1 MTRRGA
7 TLIELLVVV
16 VILGIVGASVT
27 NLLISQTRLFARE
40 AGGRDARAV
49 SRNALNIVRD
59 EMRMIEPRGIT
70 VATDTAITVRVP
82 YAMGVYCASSTAT
95 FVPVDSLIY
104 AQAAYAGYAYRD
116 TALNAT
122 YTYVAKTAAP
132 SAGTST
138 TCSGTPGITPITG
151 GALLTLSPSL
161 PGSLPAGAPVL
172 LYQTITYTLG
182 PSTLVP
188 GRTALWR
195 RVTGGQAEEIAVPFR
210 NTAIFRFY
218 VSGADTTQAAA
229 PAVGSLHTISG
240 IELVLI
246 GESERTVAGR
256 SGPEASS
263 VRLSI
268 FFRNAVI

>member
-7 TLIELLVVV
+7 TLVELLVVI
-16 VILGIVGASVT
+16 VILGIIGASVT

-59 EMRMIEPRGIT
+59 EMRMIEPRGIVT
-70 VATDTAITVRVP
+70 ATDTALTVRVP

-104 AQAAYAGYAYRD
+104 AQAVYDGYAYRD
-116 TALNAT
+116 TALNAA
-122 YTYVAKTAAP
+122 YTYVAKTTAP
-132 SAGTST
+132 TSGATATCT
-138 TCSGTPGITPITG
+138 TGPGITPIPSG
-151 GALLTLSPSL
+151 KLLVLAPALPT
-161 PGSLPAGAPVL
+161 LPAGAPVL
-172 LYQTITYTLG
+172 LYQTVTYALG

-195 RVTGGQAEEIAVPFR
+195 RVSGGTAEEIAVPFT

-218 VSGADTTQAAA
+218 VSGADTSQVAPPAA
-229 PAVGSLHTISG
+229 GSLHTISG
-240 IELVLI
+240 IELVLT

-256 SGPEASS
+256 TGPETSS

>member
-1 MTRRGA
+1 VSRRGA
-7 TLIELLVVV
+7 TLVELLVVI
-16 VILGIVGASVT
+16 VILGIIGGSVT

-59 EMRMIEPRGIT
+59 EMRMIEPRGIVT
-70 VATDTAITVRVP
+70 ATDTALTVRVP
-82 YAMGVYCASSTAT
+82 YAMGVYCASNTAT

-116 TALNAT
+116 TALNAA

-132 SAGTST
+132 TTGTAS
-138 TCSGTPGITPITG
+138 TCSSGPGITPIPNG
-151 GALLTLSPSL
+151 KLLVLSPAFPSL
-161 PGSLPAGAPVL
+161 PSGAPVL
-172 LYQTITYTLG
+172 LYQTVTYALG

-195 RVTGGQAEEIAVPFR
+195 RVAGGVSEEIAVPFQ

-218 VSGADTTQAAA
+218 LSGAKTSQASPPAA
-229 PAVGSLHTISG
+229 GSLHTISG
-240 IELVLI
+240 IELVLT
-246 GESERTVAGR
+246 GESEKTVAGR
-256 SGPEASS
+256 SAPERSS

>member
-1 MTRRGA
+1 VTRRGA
-7 TLIELLVVV
+7 TLVELLVVI
-16 VILGIVGASVT
+16 VILGIIGASVT

-49 SRNALNIVRD
+49 SRNELNIVRD
-59 EMRMIEPRGIT
+59 EMRMIEPRGI
-70 VATDTAITVRVP
+70 VSATDTALTVRVP

-104 AQAAYAGYAYRD
+104 AQAVYDGYAYRD
-116 TALNAT
+116 TALNAA
-122 YTYVAKTAAP
+122 YTYVAKTTAP
-132 SAGTST
+132 T
-138 TCSGTPGITPITG
+138 TGATATCTTGPGITPIPSG
-151 GALLTLSPSL
+151 KLLVLAPALPTLA
-161 PGSLPAGAPVL
+161 AGAPVL
-172 LYQTITYTLG
+172 LYQTITYALG

-195 RVTGGQAEEIAVPFR
+195 RVSGGTAEEIAVPFT

-218 VSGADTTQAAA
+218 VSGADVSQATPPTA
-229 PAVGSLHTISG
+229 GSLHTISG
-240 IELVLI
+240 IELVLT

-256 SGPEASS
+256 TGPETSS